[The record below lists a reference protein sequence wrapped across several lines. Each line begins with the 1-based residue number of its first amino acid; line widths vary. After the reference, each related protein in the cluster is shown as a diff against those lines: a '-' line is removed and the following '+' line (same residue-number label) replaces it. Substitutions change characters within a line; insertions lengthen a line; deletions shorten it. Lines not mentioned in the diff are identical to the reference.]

1 MSGSSPFASKF
12 NTNFYPTDEETDE
25 IRALLIEPL
34 AQLISID
41 EQIASLLEQRKS
53 IAAYVAL
60 ADHQALIAPLRRLPT
75 DILEQIFL
83 ACLPA
88 DRLAGMISSDAPLL
102 LSQICGEWRRVALS
116 LPRLWSR
123 FQIEVPTLEQIEQ
136 AYLGARQREVQW
148 RLETTKL
155 WLERSHSVPLSL
167 SMIFDPS
174 RDTILATLE
183 DAKASHAYPFFVA
196 VISAAERWRDV
207 AFTLPELFL
216 KLPEFDTVA
225 STLRLSR
232 LALVPPHY
240 VDDDAV
246 DPDPIWTR
254 STPILRIQSLRELKF
269 GEWPSVSP
277 FALPVNWAVLTSLD
291 IALHWLPHST
301 SNLEYARFQSLDAV
315 LAFVLSACP
324 ELVQFHVKMI
334 DSSDYEERVS
344 KPDLEA
350 KNLRVLV
357 LDFVVA
363 TFAPLRVL
371 TYLSLPQLRV
381 LRVLTGNRL
390 GALTNLSTNGIRHFF
405 TTSSQ
410 LENLWFEPQA
420 FSDKTALE
428 AFLLALPPSLKR
440 LRVWLHPMSDPV
452 GTTQIFD
459 DEMLDVLV
467 DPALVPALEVFSL
480 KHVLDITE
488 ETILRFLQKRCGSD
502 SRLKSVQLEF
512 VHAVGPSDGAF
523 PASILANEHVQ
534 ALVNAGVDIELRYPR
549 LQPLKLSLWTQRE
562 LGHDLGHDFFDVDTW
577 EEDAAFL

>member
-1 MSGSSPFASKF
+1 MSSPFASKF
-12 NTNFYPTDEETDE
+12 NTNFYPTDEETDK

-34 AQLISID
+34 AQLIAID

-53 IAAYVAL
+53 VAAYV
-60 ADHQALIAPLRRLPT
+60 ADHQALITPLRRLPT

-83 ACLPA
+83 ACLPT

-102 LSQICGEWRRVALS
+102 LSQICSEWRRVALS

-123 FQIEVPTLEQIEQ
+123 FQIEVPTFEQIEQ
-136 AYLGARQREVQW
+136 AYLEARQREVQW

-155 WLERSHSVPLSL
+155 WLERSHSVL
-167 SMIFDPS
+167 FDPS
-174 RDTILATLE
+174 RDTILETLE
-183 DAKASHAYPFFVA
+183 HAKASPAYPFFVA

-216 KLPEFDTVA
+216 KLPEFEAVA
-225 STLRLSR
+225 SALRLSR
-232 LALVPPHY
+232 LSLVPPHY

-254 STPILRIQSLRELKF
+254 STPILRTQSLRELKF
-269 GEWPSVSP
+269 GKWPSVSP

-390 GALTNLSTNGIRHFF
+390 GMLTSLSTNGIRRFF

-410 LENLWFEPQA
+410 LENLWFEPQV
-420 FSDKTALE
+420 FSEQEPLE
-428 AFLLALPPSLKR
+428 DFLRALPPSLKR
-440 LRVWLHPMSDPV
+440 LRVWLHPMSDP
-452 GTTQIFD
+452 GTRQIFD
-459 DEMLDVLV
+459 DDMLDVLS
-467 DPALVPALEVFSL
+467 DPALVPALKVFSL

-488 ETILRFLQKRCGSD
+488 ETLLRFLRKRCGSH
-502 SRLKSVQLEF
+502 SQLRSVQLEF
-512 VHAVGPSDGAF
+512 VHAVRRGIPCEYFGKRTRPGVGQCWGRHRAAI
-523 PASILANEHVQ
+523 PEVAASEV
-534 ALVNAGVDIELRYPR
+534 VVMD
-549 LQPLKLSLWTQRE
+549 RE
-562 LGHDLGHDFFDVDTW
+562 RVGG
-577 EEDAAFL
+577 